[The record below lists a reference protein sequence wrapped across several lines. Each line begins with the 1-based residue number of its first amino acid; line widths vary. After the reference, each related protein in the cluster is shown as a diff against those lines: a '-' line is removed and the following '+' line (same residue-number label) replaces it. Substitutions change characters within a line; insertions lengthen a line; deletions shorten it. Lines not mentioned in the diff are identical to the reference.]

1 MYIWEHR
8 GLGENSFSQATPTT
22 LRMRPKPFL
31 KLDWFDFDKSSLTP
45 RLADMVNKLA
55 DTAVQSL
62 NSPQPIE
69 TIRLIGHTDST
80 GTEKYNVGLGDRRAN
95 TVAAL
100 LRDKLKALSGRIK
113 IVVEP
118 SPGET
123 DPTADNGTAEGQ
135 GLNRRVE
142 VFIKT
147 GVVVPP
153 KPKPPIN
160 LWDPNIV
167 KPPPEPIIRTKPEP
181 YWTPIPPGAKGKSF
195 KEWLD
200 GKLKD
205 YRVPKILRDK
215 IWDAIFDKNWGLLSN
230 LLGAAGISGPVKES
244 IIETARGASEG
255 KAR

>member
-8 GLGENSFSQATPTT
+8 GENRFGEPPAPTT
-22 LRMRPKPFL
+22 LRMRPKPYL

-55 DTAVQSL
+55 DTVIQSW

-69 TIRLIGHTDST
+69 LIRLIGHTDST
-80 GTEKYNVGLGDRRAN
+80 GPEKYNAGLGDRRAN
-95 TVAAL
+95 AVAAVL
-100 LRDKLKALSGRIK
+100 QEKLKGLSGRTK
-113 IVVEP
+113 VVVEK

-123 DPTADNGTAEGQ
+123 EPTADNRTAEGQ

-147 GVVVPP
+147 GVVAPP

-205 YRVPKILRDK
+205 YRVPKLLRDK

>member
-1 MYIWEHR
+1 MYIWEHA
-8 GLGENSFSQATPTT
+8 GLGENSFSEAAPTT
-22 LRMRPKPFL
+22 LRMRPKPYL

-45 RLADMVNKLA
+45 RLADMLNRLA
-55 DTAVQSL
+55 DTVIQSW
-62 NSPQPIE
+62 NSRQPIE
-69 TIRLIGHTDST
+69 MIRLIGHTDST

-95 TVAAL
+95 TVAAAL
-100 LRDKLKALSGRIK
+100 QDKLKGLSSRTK
-113 IVVEP
+113 VVVEA

-123 DPTADNGTAEGQ
+123 DPTADNRTAEGQ

-147 GVVVPP
+147 AIVVP
-153 KPKPPIN
+153 PKPPIN
-160 LWDPNIV
+160 LWDV
-167 KPPPEPIIRTKPEP
+167 KPPPEPIIRTKREP
-181 YWTPIPPGAKGKSF
+181 YWTPIPPGAKSKSF

-244 IIETARGASEG
+244 IIETARGAGEG
-255 KAR
+255 KAG

>member
-1 MYIWEHR
+1 MYIWENR
-8 GLGENSFSQATPTT
+8 GLGENRFGEPPAPTT
-22 LRMRPKPFL
+22 LRMRPQPYL
-31 KLDWFDFDKSSLTP
+31 KLDRFEFDKSSLTP

-55 DTAVQSL
+55 DTVIQSW

-69 TIRLIGHTDST
+69 MIRLIGHTDST

-95 TVAAL
+95 TVAAAL
-100 LRDKLKALSGRIK
+100 QEKLKGFSGRTK
-113 IVVEP
+113 VVVEK

-123 DPTADNGTAEGQ
+123 EPTADNRTSEGQ

-147 GVVVPP
+147 AVVVPP

-160 LWDPNIV
+160 LWDV

-181 YWTPIPPGAKGKSF
+181 YWTPVPPGPKGKSF

-205 YRVPKILRDK
+205 YRVPKILRDQ
-215 IWDAIFDKNWGLLSN
+215 IWDAIFEKNWGLLSN

-244 IIETARGASEG
+244 IIEAARGASEG